1 MLTVQLREKPV
12 RLWRLSAVAL
22 LASSAGCAL
31 LAPEPSP
38 EEAPADCRFPADT
51 ELAFAGES
59 TLAELGLDGDHVD
72 RRARFYVTANRI
84 DHEWIADVPFPPG
97 RRFCAFAAASG
108 AGFTG
113 PVPDDWQP
121 PQ

>member
-1 MLTVQLREKPV
+1 MTP
-12 RLWRLSAVAL
+12 WRLSAVAL
-22 LASSAGCAL
+22 LAFSAGCAL
-31 LAPEPSP
+31 LAPEPSFG
-38 EEAPADCRFPADT
+38 EAPAGCNFPPDT

-59 TLAELGLDGDHVD
+59 TLAELGLDGDHPD
-72 RRARFYVTANRI
+72 RRPRFYVTASRI
-84 DHEWIADVPFPPG
+84 DHEGIADVRFPPG
-97 RRFCAFAAASG
+97 RRFCAFAGAGG